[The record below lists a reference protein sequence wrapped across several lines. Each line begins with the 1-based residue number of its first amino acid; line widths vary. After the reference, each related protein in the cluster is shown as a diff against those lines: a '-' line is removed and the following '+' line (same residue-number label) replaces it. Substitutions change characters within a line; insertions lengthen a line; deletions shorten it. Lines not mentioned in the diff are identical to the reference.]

1 MTQFFRI
8 IGALSACTLLG
19 ACSFTGNDNFYQN
32 DGPPSGWTSKS
43 EADPVT
49 PRAENFYPASLRPY
63 TVMGQRYVPITSDIP
78 MVQTGIGSWY
88 GKQFHGN
95 KTAIGEIYNMHQ
107 MSAAHPT
114 MPLPSY
120 ARVTN
125 LENGK
130 STIVRVNDRG
140 PFLHNR
146 IIDLSYAAATE
157 LGYANKGTAKLRVE
171 RLTNANIANGNWK
184 NGSMLTAENTTSSA
198 SAVSGPTS
206 VNEPS
211 YTAPAAK
218 GWGAQIG
225 FFSDANNAQQYGAH
239 AEAVLSVSGH
249 PETVRIVK
257 DNGGYRVIVGSGMNR
272 DTARNFA
279 QSLKDRLGTN
289 AFIVMR

>member
-1 MTQFFRI
+1 
-8 IGALSACTLLG
+8 
-19 ACSFTGNDNFYQN
+19 
-32 DGPPSGWTSKS
+32 
-43 EADPVT
+43 
-49 PRAENFYPASLRPY
+49 
-63 TVMGQRYVPITSDIP
+63 

-157 LGYANKGTAKLRVE
+157 LGYATKGTAKLRVE
-171 RLTNANIANGNWK
+171 RLTNASIANGNWK
-184 NGSMLTAENTTSSA
+184 NGSNQIADNTTSSVA
-198 SAVSGPTS
+198 SGPST

-211 YTAPAAK
+211 YTAPAK

-225 FFSDANNAQQYGAH
+225 FFSDASNAQQYGAH
-239 AEAVLSVSGH
+239 AEAVLSVSGN
-249 PETVRIVK
+249 PEKVRIVK
-257 DNGGYRVIVGSGMNR
+257 DNGGYRVIVGSGMNM